1 MMSLTPSTRYLAGL
15 GVLVAGLGA
24 AAVSLSAQTTP
35 SWAQE
40 INTKWYAAF
49 DAGDA
54 AAIAK
59 FYATDA
65 VVFAP
70 DQTLRGRAAVQAY
83 HAGNFQ
89 KTRFKCEW
97 GIDSVQAVGKQAAV
111 LGHDSCVE
119 TPKAGGAAKTTK
131 SRWLTIYERQ
141 ADGSWLMAR
150 DASEPATP

>member
-1 MMSLTPSTRYLAGL
+1 MAVTRAGRWIMNVGIALAMIGAA
-15 GVLVAGLGA
+15 VAPLVAQG
-24 AAVSLSAQTTP
+24 TP
-35 SWAQE
+35 SWAQDV
-40 INTKWYAAF
+40 NTKWYAAF

-54 AAIAK
+54 TAIAK

-65 VVFAP
+65 VVFAQ
-70 DQTLRGRAAVQAY
+70 DQTLRGRAAVEAY

-89 KTRFKCEW
+89 KTRFKCDW
-97 GIDSVQAVGKQAAV
+97 GIDSVQTVGKQTAV

-119 TPKAGGAAKTTK
+119 TPKAGGTAKTVK

-150 DASEPATP
+150 DASEPVTP